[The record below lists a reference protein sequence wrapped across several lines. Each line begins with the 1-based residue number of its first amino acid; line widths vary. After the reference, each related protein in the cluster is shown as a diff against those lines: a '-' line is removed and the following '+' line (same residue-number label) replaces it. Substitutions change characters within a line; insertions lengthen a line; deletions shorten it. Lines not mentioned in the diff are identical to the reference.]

1 MLEKFKKLNYS
12 ILYVLFEGYYLA
24 ISNYYSN
31 LAVNKKEHKMDTKE
45 KIKQFFLLA
54 QELQGLATE
63 GEDDFFKK
71 VKEAESELDPEE
83 QFILEDVVRFSSDLE
98 DAISHGYTNLID
110 YWDD

>member
-1 MLEKFKKLNYS
+1 
-12 ILYVLFEGYYLA
+12 
-24 ISNYYSN
+24 
-31 LAVNKKEHKMDTKE
+31 MDTKE

-54 QELQGLATE
+54 QELQGLAAE